1 MEAGDLAAVL
11 VAVVCLA
18 AIGILVVAVSSLVR
32 TLRTLRETVDMLRS
46 EAVPMVAD
54 LRRAVDHATAG
65 LERVDDLLDTA
76 EDISTTVDAASRLTY
91 RALSPPLIGA
101 ASLAA
106 GLGRFARRLRGGTPD
121 RSTDDMA
128 MMRRRLT
135 WLLGGWLIGTASS
148 VWLRRRV
155 RRGVERY
162 TPEHLRRDL
171 ADQGTAMVRNVR
183 RIVGEVSD
191 ATRDGR
197 AEVGRTRSALD
208 HEYGDRRRHRPLR
221 SLR

>member
-1 MEAGDLAAVL
+1 
-11 VAVVCLA
+11 
-18 AIGILVVAVSSLVR
+18 
-32 TLRTLRETVDMLRS
+32 
-46 EAVPMVAD
+46 
-54 LRRAVDHATAG
+54 
-65 LERVDDLLDTA
+65 
-76 EDISTTVDAASRLTY
+76 
-91 RALSPPLIGA
+91 
-101 ASLAA
+101 
-106 GLGRFARRLRGGTPD
+106 
-121 RSTDDMA
+121 
-128 MMRRRLT
+128 MRRRLT

-162 TPEHLRRDL
+162 TPEHLRREL

-183 RIVGEVSD
+183 RIVGEVSE
-191 ATRDGR
+191 ATRDGQ

>member
-1 MEAGDLAAVL
+1 
-11 VAVVCLA
+11 
-18 AIGILVVAVSSLVR
+18 
-32 TLRTLRETVDMLRS
+32 
-46 EAVPMVAD
+46 
-54 LRRAVDHATAG
+54 
-65 LERVDDLLDTA
+65 
-76 EDISTTVDAASRLTY
+76 
-91 RALSPPLIGA
+91 
-101 ASLAA
+101 
-106 GLGRFARRLRGGTPD
+106 
-121 RSTDDMA
+121 
-128 MMRRRLT
+128 MRRRLT

-183 RIVGEVSD
+183 RIVGEVSE
-191 ATRDGR
+191 ATRDGH

>member
-1 MEAGDLAAVL
+1 
-11 VAVVCLA
+11 
-18 AIGILVVAVSSLVR
+18 
-32 TLRTLRETVDMLRS
+32 
-46 EAVPMVAD
+46 
-54 LRRAVDHATAG
+54 
-65 LERVDDLLDTA
+65 
-76 EDISTTVDAASRLTY
+76 
-91 RALSPPLIGA
+91 
-101 ASLAA
+101 
-106 GLGRFARRLRGGTPD
+106 
-121 RSTDDMA
+121 
-128 MMRRRLT
+128 MRRRLT

-208 HEYGDRRRHRPLR
+208 AEGTDPSGRCAESQALRPRPGAGLIR
-221 SLR
+221 DGSVFGILSTDP